1 MLLALLLAEPVWSFS
16 ATSPSAVGA
25 VSDVAT
31 EAPPAVGTTSGAVSS
46 GQLGSGGPYIA
57 NTSRIARRA
66 AEVASVAVL
75 DVALPL
81 IASAARFASAS
92 SQDETPR
99 GWDAFWSSSTTDGK
113 QQTTNAQRVAAAL
126 ENLGPT
132 FVKFGQA
139 LSSRPDIVPQSLA
152 AALAKLQD
160 DMEPFDTDLAKD
172 IVLRE
177 LLKKNLERGSLQ
189 VGDVVAERWEYE
201 DNEVTI
207 RRLVDSLSSMPIA
220 AASVG
225 QVYKGELLGYG
236 PVAVKVRRPGIEE
249 TVDSDYALLRTIA
262 QLIESIPALPS
273 TSSAGEA
280 AQPKQDR
287 LVATELVAA
296 IDEFMGRLIE
306 ELDYKREEQNARKFA
321 SLYLVDEGT
330 AIDTMPDVNGKGVVV
345 PEFLPDLCTDN
356 VLVMSWVE
364 GTKLTE
370 VAESAG
376 QSNEQLRREN
386 LGLIELA
393 TQCTLSQ
400 LLDTGTLHADPHGGN
415 LLKVI
420 VDGSD
425 PPRYRLAYLDYG
437 IVSYVPSQVR
447 DGLVC
452 AVAALVFAG
461 DTSAV
466 ADLFGELQLIPQH
479 VLDDP
484 TERQALQDAMKI
496 TLAESL
502 KYPDTEEGETA
513 VPVLLFDKLL
523 DALSRLVPRFQ
534 FDLPPYFINNAR
546 ALSTLEG
553 IARTLDPSY
562 NVLQVM
568 YPTALNRMMQ
578 NPSNSPVVDE
588 TLQNLIRSKE
598 TGRIDRRKISKL
610 LRDSAL
616 ISGYSRRK
624 VLVDV
629 LKTRGGRRLIRD
641 ALREELHRVV
651 RRRGG
656 RYTKKQQGEEM
667 AKNRKIRRRRRRV
680 SNYFRL

>member
-1 MLLALLLAEPVWSFS
+1 MKNNGRCRRSAACLNIVALIVLALLLAEPVWSFS
-16 ATSPSAVGA
+16 ATSPSAVGS

-75 DVALPL
+75 DMALPL

-92 SQDETPR
+92 RQDKTPR
-99 GWDAFWSSSTTDGK
+99 GWDAFWSSSATDGK

-160 DMEPFDTDLAKD
+160 DMEPFDTGLAKD

-177 LLKKNLERGSLQ
+177 LLKKNLERDSLQ
-189 VGDVVAERWEYE
+189 SGDVVAERWEYE
-201 DNEVTI
+201 DNVGVGGAIHRRHELDGANGDRSSRSGRDSMPRIDEAAI

-225 QVYKGELLGYG
+225 QVYKGELPGYG

-273 TSSAGEA
+273 TSSAGGA
-280 AQPKQDR
+280 TQLKQDR

-400 LLDTGTLHADPHGGN
+400 LLDTGTLHADPHGEWTERDTSSSSLIAIICVFLFVTIFLSLNPHLCLHAASPATCVHAGGN
-415 LLKVI
+415 LLKVR

-546 ALSTLEG
+546 QVFYRAHLPPRLYVYDT
-553 IARTLDPSY
+553 PSS
-562 NVLQVM
+562 L
-568 YPTALNRMMQ
+568 
-578 NPSNSPVVDE
+578 
-588 TLQNLIRSKE
+588 
-598 TGRIDRRKISKL
+598 
-610 LRDSAL
+610 
-616 ISGYSRRK
+616 
-624 VLVDV
+624 
-629 LKTRGGRRLIRD
+629 
-641 ALREELHRVV
+641 
-651 RRRGG
+651 
-656 RYTKKQQGEEM
+656 
-667 AKNRKIRRRRRRV
+667 
-680 SNYFRL
+680 